1 MATRKNSDVD
11 VQNVQNNRDHL
22 ELGEVGV
29 EELKVSE
36 LLKLSDELHSLLRSL
51 HRLREE
57 LE

>member
-11 VQNVQNNRDHL
+11 VQNAQNNRDHL